1 MDAESGYFKNRDIIF
16 PKLKIPGRELVKRF
30 LKGVMK
36 RLKVKSFAYNNV
48 LFDLDDPQEED
59 MCIAGMLD
67 RQSFYWAFVFPKTA
81 TYSFD
86 ELVQYKRSSMGQ
98 KWKENYLYHLKRL
111 QYFNKD
117 KRLVLK
123 NPPNT
128 ARLKHILDLFPN
140 ARIIYIYRNPSD
152 VIYSV
157 RRLWAK
163 GLTAFSLQSFDESM
177 IEDKI
182 FAYYKKFHD
191 AYRTERNL
199 IPPDHLVEIRYE
211 ELETDPLSV
220 IKEIYHHFNWNMEGS
235 IARIQDKI
243 NEEKKYM
250 KFSYRKDEVLDRRIV
265 QELKE
270 YFEEEEV
277 ACFNNS
283 IQ

>member
-1 MDAESGYFKNRDIIF
+1 MYYLTLMIRRKKICVSQECWTGNHFTGHLFFQKLRLIPSMSLSNIRD
-16 PKLKIPGRELVKRF
+16 LQTV
-30 LKGVMK
+30 
-36 RLKVKSFAYNNV
+36 
-48 LFDLDDPQEED
+48 
-59 MCIAGMLD
+59 
-67 RQSFYWAFVFPKTA
+67 
-81 TYSFD
+81 
-86 ELVQYKRSSMGQ
+86 Q

-111 QYFNKD
+111 QYFNKG
-117 KRLVLK
+117 KKLVLK

-157 RRLWAK
+157 RRLWEK
-163 GLTAFSLQSFDESM
+163 GLTAFSLQSFDKDM

-191 AYRTERNL
+191 AYKTERNL

-211 ELETDPLSV
+211 ELESDPLAV
-220 IKEIYHHFNWNMEGS
+220 IKEIYHRFNWNLEGS
-235 IARIQDKI
+235 MARVQDKI
-243 NEEKKYM
+243 NEEKRYM
-250 KFSYRKDEVLDRRIV
+250 KFSYRKDELLDRRIM

-270 YFEEEEV
+270 YFEEEDI